1 MPLTMSKPV
10 ERMEQRPKPK
20 RDNSKRPR
28 PSKRDPL
35 KLTAYTAVTLTLGFS
50 AWLNG
55 EANAFYAGEGH
66 LVSAWAMGLSVPALV
81 FLMGRIAQLCRERR
95 AIRVSNAAGIVGVVL
110 LFLSVH
116 HCSTSIQSMTGAPW
130 YLALASAIS
139 IDCGLVVSELAA
151 MVRPPK
157 QPRTTTT
164 GLRIKK

>member
-1 MPLTMSKPV
+1 VYGQGFS
-10 ERMEQRPKPK
+10 
-20 RDNSKRPR
+20 DYSRPR
-28 PSKRDPL
+28 FGWQSCVVEGEKNQAVAVNRRKNRQIRHPRLGHRS
-35 KLTAYTAVTLTLGFS
+35 TAS
-50 AWLNG
+50 

-95 AIRVSNAAGIVGVVL
+95 AIRVSNAAGIVGMVL

-157 QPRTTTT
+157 QPKAATT
-164 GLRIKK
+164 GLRLKK

>member
-1 MPLTMSKPV
+1 MTLAMTKPV
-10 ERMEQRPKPK
+10 ERPEQRPRAK
-20 RDNSKRPR
+20 RDNLKRPR
-28 PSKRDPL
+28 PTKRDPL
-35 KLTAYTAVTLTLGFS
+35 KLTAYTAVMLTLGFS

-66 LVSAWAMGLSVPALV
+66 LISAWAMGLSVPALV
-81 FLMGRIAQLCRERR
+81 FLMGRLAQLCKERK
-95 AIRVSNAAGIVGVVL
+95 ATAVSNAAGIVGIVL

-116 HCSTSIQSMTGAPW
+116 HCSTSIQSITGAPW

-157 QPRTTTT
+157 QPRAATTN
-164 GLRIKK
+164 LRIKK